1 MPPDAYPLVVEHDDV
16 VTGIDFERFH
26 TDELPR
32 RLAGGNG
39 RLAGPEVATS
49 KPIAL
54 RLAGTDQAFTYV
66 PTTGDDDG
74 PTISVVAG
82 DEGAAT
88 LAELDATSF
97 DGLVRDLDSIPG
109 LLYRDRLHAVRGTP
123 MRLMRWEAAL
133 RAMYTGRPILDP
145 TAPVLRPDGTPL
157 DPTRSFTLDADADEM
172 AEFLHLAG
180 YLVVREVFDAD
191 EVASMLTAAH
201 RLAAE
206 AEPGD
211 GSSWWG
217 RDASGDEVLT
227 RVVRAGDEPALRSLH
242 GDDRLARLASLSEFP
257 LRPRGAAGSEGV
269 TVLWKHHGLTEGLG
283 DLPWHRDCGMGGH
296 ATMCP
301 LVIATICLTDGGPE
315 AGELRVLPG
324 SWQGSLRFH
333 DPAEP
338 GAPEGVGLA
347 TRAGDV
353 SLHYGDSM
361 HASLAPTTA
370 EGPHR
375 ISALVA
381 FVQPT
386 GRVHHD
392 DERTYN
398 DPLLAAADG
407 QVPHLRRL
415 VEQG

>member
-1 MPPDAYPLVVEHDDV
+1 MEPDDV
-16 VTGIDFERFH
+16 TRTEFRRFH

-32 RLAGGNG
+32 RLAAGNG
-39 RLAGPEVATS
+39 GIAGPEVAAS

-54 RLAGTDQAFTYV
+54 RLTGTDEAFTYV
-66 PTTGDDDG
+66 PTPTADG
-74 PTISVVAG
+74 GTTISVVAG
-82 DEGAAT
+82 DAGAAT
-88 LAELDATSF
+88 LAELDAASF
-97 DGLVRDLDSIPG
+97 DGLVADLDSIPG
-109 LLYRDRLHAVRGTP
+109 LLYRDRLRTVRGAP

-145 TAPVLRPDGTPL
+145 SAPLLRPDGSVL
-157 DPTRSFTLDADADEM
+157 DPTTTYSLDADPTEM
-172 AEFLHLAG
+172 AGFLHAAG
-180 YLVVREVFDAD
+180 YLVVRDVFDEG
-191 EVASMLTAAH
+191 EVAAMLAAAD
-201 RLAAE
+201 RLAAD
-206 AEPGD
+206 ARPGD

-217 RDASGDEVLT
+217 RDAAGDEILT
-227 RVVRAGDEPALRSLH
+227 RVVRAGEEPALRALH
-242 GDDRLARLASLSEFP
+242 ADERLAALASLSEFE
-257 LRPRGAAGSEGV
+257 LRPRGASGSEGV

-301 LVIATICLTDGGPE
+301 LVVATVCLTDGGPE

-324 SWQGSLRFH
+324 SWRGSLRFH
-333 DPAEP
+333 DPAEA
-338 GAPEGVGLA
+338 GAPVGVGLA

-361 HASLAPTTA
+361 HASLAPTSA
-370 EGPHR
+370 AGPHR

-386 GRVHHD
+386 GHVHHD

-398 DPLLAAADG
+398 DPLLTREDG